1 MSIAEP
7 QAVLVFVEKTPRFGL
22 IRVCRRL
29 LFLAQEAKQ
38 NVQEEE
44 HLNQL
49 IEDQPEDSSEL
60 GIVQELAFD
69 AMVKRGVADAKAK
82 RTLSNEEV
90 GRLIQSWQD

>member
-1 MSIAEP
+1 MS
-7 QAVLVFVEKTPRFGL
+7 K
-22 IRVCRRL
+22 
-29 LFLAQEAKQ
+29 
-38 NVQEEE
+38 EEE

-49 IEDQPEDSSEL
+49 VEGQPEDSSEL

-82 RTLSNEEV
+82 RTLSNEKV